1 MSMRIGESAFNE
13 VSRQVAGLM
22 RDNQNSLHKA
32 WVNCADEDL
41 SIAFKV
47 KIKPLGD
54 KLFINTE
61 ISFTVEKLKDT
72 ASGRADDMPLF
83 EENPH
88 DKRCRIHTRWMVLG
102 GEKKKGAFGNFLKMA
117 A

>member
-1 MSMRIGESAFNE
+1 MRIGESTFNE

-22 RDNQNSLHKA
+22 RDNQASIHKA
-32 WVNCADEDL
+32 YLNCGDEDL
-41 SIAFKV
+41 AVSFKT
-47 KIKPLGD
+47 KIKPIGD
-54 KLFINTE
+54 ALSINTE

-83 EENPH
+83 AENPH
-88 DKRCRIHTRWMVLG
+88 DRRTRLHTRWMVLG
-102 GEKKKGAFGNFLKMA
+102 GKKVKGDFEEYLKKA